1 MIVQPR
7 LSCVCGDVLNS
18 IRITLCCGTFPPRKV
33 YTLQNQVVTKEL
45 ICKRFYRIGSIS
57 DQGLSLLDAVAREPV
72 FFFFSMKFK
81 RDEKNAKIRR

>member
-33 YTLQNQVVTKEL
+33 YTLQKSSGN
-45 ICKRFYRIGSIS
+45 KRADLQTLLPNWQHFGPGAIPFGCCRTRARI
-57 DQGLSLLDAVAREPV
+57 
-72 FFFFSMKFK
+72 FFSMKFK